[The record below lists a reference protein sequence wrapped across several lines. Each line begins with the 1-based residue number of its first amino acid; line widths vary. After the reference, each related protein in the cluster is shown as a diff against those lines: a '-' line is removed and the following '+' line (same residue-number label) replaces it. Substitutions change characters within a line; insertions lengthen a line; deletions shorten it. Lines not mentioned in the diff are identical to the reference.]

1 MIIGLTV
8 SVFQRRCQIKIKIP
22 QMQVERLIYSQE
34 NIVLKLY
41 LRKNTIAP
49 EEKYVYQ
56 NCSLNL
62 ESSSNI

>member
-1 MIIGLTV
+1 
-8 SVFQRRCQIKIKIP
+8 
-22 QMQVERLIYSQE
+22 MQVERLIYSQE
-34 NIVLKLY
+34 NMVLKLY